1 MNLTAPHQLFR
12 LKSARVCTEYLCGA
26 RDLIIC
32 GGGGGLDFELSD
44 VLAVFRLWNNMGSCV
59 KYLWAQNT
67 LLVAGNYQAA
77 FLVSNTLQMLFLS

>member
-44 VLAVFRLWNNMGSCV
+44 VLAVFRL
-59 KYLWAQNT
+59 
-67 LLVAGNYQAA
+67 
-77 FLVSNTLQMLFLS
+77 